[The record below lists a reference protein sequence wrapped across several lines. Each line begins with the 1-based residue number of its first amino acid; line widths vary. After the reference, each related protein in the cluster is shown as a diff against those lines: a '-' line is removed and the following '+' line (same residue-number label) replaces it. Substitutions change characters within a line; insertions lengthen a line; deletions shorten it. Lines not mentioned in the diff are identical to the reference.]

1 MKKLFFTIA
10 IVLLGLPMLAQEV
23 HFPPAVLAGGGA
35 SSAGNVANISRWRL
49 SQVHVI
55 TLPGSLSIDEGLMQ
69 EGSIT
74 VYPNPVKDFLYVEF
88 KIEESSDYMIKL
100 TDVLGR
106 TLLIQDH
113 GTIFQG
119 QVIELNLAEYS
130 PAMYLLHIES
140 ADQEKRGIYPIQK
153 I

>member
-1 MKKLFFTIA
+1 MKHLFFTIA
-10 IVLLGLPMLAQEV
+10 IVWLGLPMLAQEV

-35 SSAGNVANISRWRL
+35 SSEENVANISRWRL

-55 TLPGSLSIDEGLMQ
+55 TLPGTISIDEELMQ

-88 KIEESSDYMIKL
+88 KMEESDDYIIKL
-100 TDVLGR
+100 CDVLGR
-106 TLLIQDH
+106 TLLIQDQR
-113 GTIFQG
+113 TILQG
-119 QVIELNLAEYS
+119 QVIELNLAEYT

-140 ADQEKRGIYPIQK
+140 HDQKKRGVYPVQK